1 MDIFIAFL
9 FHFFAGFRPVY
20 CSQSKLQPLYH
31 NIDNYYYY
39 TFSNFIFIHF
49 LFFILSLIWFTT
61 LQYYCFLLLLL
72 TILIW
77 LQWGFFLYI
86 VLTHFLLFCFFST
99 HCSSFPLSPFSL
111 TPAVL
116 FQRSQWDWRDPGWA
130 IIIPTASL
138 TPFRAKL
145 WPHNDCTCWLSSHLR
160 WRIYIHKS
168 MSAPAFYY

>member
-1 MDIFIAFL
+1 MDIFIA
-9 FHFFAGFRPVY
+9 FFAGFRPVY
-20 CSQSKLQPLYH
+20 CSKLQPLYH

-49 LFFILSLIWFTT
+49 SFSLIWFTT

-77 LQWGFFLYI
+77 LQWGFFLSI
-86 VLTHFLLFCFFST
+86 VLTHFLLFFFPHTVSR
-99 HCSSFPLSPFSL
+99 FLSVHFHWQQPSYFRGVSEVG
-111 TPAVL
+111 T
-116 FQRSQWDWRDPGWA
+116 DWRDPGWA